1 MRTAII
7 SDIHGEL
14 DRLRRV
20 LDDIDRRA
28 FDRTLSLGDNVD
40 ERRSGAAV
48 LPVLIQRAIPSVLGN
63 CDNLCDLPEGS
74 PEQAYRDALPRELRE
89 DDVLFTHI
97 SPVAG
102 SRGVRDA
109 RDAAQVFSGSRQ
121 RLCFTGHT
129 HIPNI
134 FVNDPQ
140 HEGRALHVPFEYGE
154 PVTLD
159 PARRYAVCVGAVGH
173 GRDGIDQPRY
183 AIWDDA
189 AATVEIV
196 LVR

>member
-14 DRLRRV
+14 DRLHRV
-20 LDDIDRRA
+20 LRDIDRRA
-28 FDRTLSLGDNVD
+28 CDRILSLGDNVD

-48 LPVLIQRAIPSVLGN
+48 LPVLIERSIPGVLGN

-74 PEQAYRDALPRELRE
+74 PEEAYRDALPHEHREG
-89 DDVLFTHI
+89 DVLFTHI
-97 SPVAG
+97 SPIHN
-102 SRGVRDA
+102 SRGVRDI
-109 RDAAQVFSGSRQ
+109 RDAAQLFAGSRQ
-121 RLCFTGHT
+121 RLCFTGHI

-140 HEGRALHVPFEYGE
+140 HEGRALHVPFDYGE
-154 PVTLD
+154 PVALD
-159 PARRYAVCVGAVGH
+159 SARRYAICVGAVGR
-173 GRDGIDQPRY
+173 GRDGIDEPRY

-189 AATVEIV
+189 AGTVEIV